1 MRHISNAFKIDD
13 SRKINCPYWRG
24 VYECSNIGCCKFEFD
39 VQNFNENSQK
49 MVEFSC
55 LIRGKANH
63 TEKINKEI
71 LKRIDAQEKFQI
83 ALKIMANS
91 NNTETVTN
99 MKIEDLKNN
108 SSIQKDDSNSDKLK
122 KQATSFENLQNLN
135 LKNKL
140 KDRYRKILSDLFG
153 KQ

>member
-1 MRHISNAFKIDD
+1 
-13 SRKINCPYWRG
+13 
-24 VYECSNIGCCKFEFD
+24 
-39 VQNFNENSQK
+39 